1 MKYGSYFCYLEEERV
16 VNLTTGYLIAI
27 LFWTSSCMKEL
38 DGFTQVLKLWT
49 NNWRCRLNW
58 CV

>member
-27 LFWTSSCMKEL
+27 LF
-38 DGFTQVLKLWT
+38 
-49 NNWRCRLNW
+49 
-58 CV
+58 